1 MSKLSPQEAMS
12 IMLAAW
18 KNDPVS
24 FVREC
29 LGAEADEWQVKA
41 LEDIAQY
48 DRISIRSGHGVGKTT
63 FLAWVILWFLV
74 CWFPCKIPCTA
85 NSESQLRDILWAE
98 LRKWHRK
105 MLPAFRDLLDVKT
118 DRIESK
124 SNPAECFAV
133 ARTARKENPEALQ
146 GFHQENLLFIGDE
159 ASGIHDMIFEV
170 ASGAMSTPG
179 AKTVLTG
186 NPTRG
191 QGYFYNT
198 HTKLRDRW
206 RCHRVSSLEAK
217 HASKDYA
224 KEIADIYGIS
234 SNAYRVRVL
243 GDFPTSDD
251 DQVIPFELVESA
263 VRRGQPDT
271 GVFREVWGVDVARF
285 GDDRSALAK
294 RKGNILV
301 EPIRFWQ
308 NKNTMQTAGI
318 VAEAY
323 ENASEKPAEILVD
336 VIGIGAGVVDRLR
349 ELNIPVRG
357 VNVGESAAVS
367 DRYMR
372 RRDELWF
379 KAREWFAA
387 EDCSIPDDANL
398 IQELTSPSY
407 EITSS
412 GKILVE
418 SKSDMKKRGQRSPDI
433 ADAFILTFAAGIHRV
448 EEVKKIRKYTGF
460 KRRRTTSWM
469 AA

>member
-1 MSKLSPQEAMS
+1 MKLTPDQAMA
-12 IMLAAW
+12 IMIATW
-18 KNDPVS
+18 KGDPVS
-24 FVREC
+24 FVRQC
-29 LGAEADEWQVKA
+29 LSADPDEWQVAA
-41 LEDIAQY
+41 LMDIANY

-98 LRKWHRK
+98 LRKWHRR
-105 MLPAFRDLLDVKT
+105 MMPGFRELLDVKT

-206 RCHRVSSLEAK
+206 RCHKVSSLDAK

-224 KEIADIYGIS
+224 KEIADIYGIA

-243 GDFPTSDD
+243 GEFPTSDD

-263 VRRGQPDT
+263 VKRGQPDT
-271 GVFREVWGVDVARF
+271 GRFQEVWGVDVARF
-285 GDDRSALAK
+285 GDDRSALAR

-301 EPIRFWQ
+301 EPIKFWQ

-357 VNVGESAAVS
+357 VNVGESAAIS
-367 DRYMR
+367 DKYMR

-379 KAREWFAA
+379 KAREWFAK
-387 EDCSIPDDANL
+387 EDCTIPDDANL

-407 EITSS
+407 QITSS
-412 GKILVE
+412 GKLLVE
-418 SKSDMKKRGQRSPDI
+418 SKADMKKRGQRSPDI
-433 ADAFILTFAAGIHRV
+433 ADAFILTFAAGVHRV
-448 EEVKKIRKYTGF
+448 DEAKKIKKYTGF